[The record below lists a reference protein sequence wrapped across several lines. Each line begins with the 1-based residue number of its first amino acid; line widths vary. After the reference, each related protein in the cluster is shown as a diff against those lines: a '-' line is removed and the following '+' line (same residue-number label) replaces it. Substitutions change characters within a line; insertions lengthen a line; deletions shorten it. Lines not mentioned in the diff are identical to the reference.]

1 MDWENSQISAKS
13 FICFIDCNH
22 SFPLSLKYY
31 LKSNFCKITANFD
44 LKFNQISRFSIQFKN
59 PMHIKA

>member
-1 MDWENSQISAKS
+1 MDWENSQISANS
-13 FICFIDCNH
+13 FIDCNH
-22 SFPLSLKYY
+22 SSPLSLKYY

-44 LKFNQISRFSIQFKN
+44 LKFNQISRFSTQFKN